1 MKQTITA
8 VGAVFLSLLAAPAW
22 SQDAGFYVGGSIGQ
36 SRAQDSCDDVTAF
49 SCDDKDTAWKL
60 LAGYQFNRHFAAEF
74 GYTELGEFTIGGALS
89 GVNVTGTIEA
99 AAFELVGV
107 GSLPLME
114 RFSAYG
120 KLGAY
125 YAETEATVTGT
136 LGTFSISQTD
146 KETNTGVTFGLG
158 LRYDFT
164 RNLGIRGEWQRY
176 LEVGGGDI
184 GEDDID
190 VFSVGLIWRF

>member
-1 MKQTITA
+1 MV
-8 VGAVFLSLLAAPAW
+8 VGAVVLSLLAVPSW
-22 SQDAGFYVGGSIGQ
+22 SQDAGFYIGGSIGQ
-36 SRAQDSCDDVTAF
+36 SRAKDSCDDVTAF

-60 LAGYQFNRHFAAEF
+60 LAGYQFNRYLAAEI

-89 GVNVTGTIEA
+89 GVSVSGTIEVR
-99 AAFELVGV
+99 AFELVGV

-125 YAETEATVTGT
+125 HAETEATLTGT
-136 LGTFSISQTD
+136 LGPISISQTD
-146 KETNTGVTFGLG
+146 KESNTDVTFGFG

-176 LEVGGGDI
+176 LDVGGEET